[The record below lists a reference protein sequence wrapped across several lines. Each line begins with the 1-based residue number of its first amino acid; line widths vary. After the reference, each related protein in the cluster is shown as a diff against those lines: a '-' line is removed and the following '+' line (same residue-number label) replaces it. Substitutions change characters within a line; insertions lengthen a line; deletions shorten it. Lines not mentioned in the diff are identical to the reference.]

1 MSANPRLGAMA
12 MLALCLSSTAVDAK
26 TIRVAVD
33 SLVFSPAAVDAEVG
47 DTIEWI
53 NQDPFDH
60 TATVDGAW
68 EVVIPAHRRARLVLK
83 KSGVFDY
90 YCRYHPHMK
99 GRLSVAAK

>member
-1 MSANPRLGAMA
+1 MSANRRLGAMA

-26 TIRVAVD
+26 TVQVAVD
-33 SLVFSPAAVDAEVG
+33 NLVFSPAAVDTEVG

-60 TATVDGAW
+60 TATVDGVW

-83 KSGVFDY
+83 RSGVFDY

-99 GRLSVAAK
+99 GRISTR